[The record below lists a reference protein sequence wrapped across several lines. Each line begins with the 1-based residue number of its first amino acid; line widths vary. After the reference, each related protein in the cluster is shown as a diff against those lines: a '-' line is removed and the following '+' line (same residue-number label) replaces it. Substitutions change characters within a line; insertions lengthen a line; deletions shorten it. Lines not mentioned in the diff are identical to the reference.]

1 MNLWTITKNINILA
15 AQYTKEA
22 ILHIL
27 IQLLRVH
34 IRTCII
40 CIFNLIN
47 FCKGMAVLWVGS
59 KHIILS

>member
-1 MNLWTITKNINILA
+1 MDNHQNINSLA
-15 AQYTKEA
+15 AQYTKET

-27 IQLLRVH
+27 KQLLRVH
-34 IRTCII
+34 IHTRII

-47 FCKGMAVLWVGS
+47 FCKGKVVLWVGS